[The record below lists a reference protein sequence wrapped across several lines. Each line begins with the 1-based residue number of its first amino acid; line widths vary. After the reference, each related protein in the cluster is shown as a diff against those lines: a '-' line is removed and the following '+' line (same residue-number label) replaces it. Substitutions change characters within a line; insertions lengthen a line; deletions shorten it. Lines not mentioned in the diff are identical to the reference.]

1 MDEQRQTTTI
11 YLAERPE
18 YGIVPGKTFASKTEP
33 APTVDELKDG
43 QVLVETLYLS
53 LDPSMRG
60 LIANADRKSYIAP
73 VAIGQKMLGGAV
85 SRVLGSKSAKAKPGD
100 IVHSFSGW
108 TEVAIVPD
116 AAVDVIQLPKG
127 GKATDILMAA
137 LNGPGPTAYIG
148 LNKIA
153 NVKPGDTV
161 VVSAAAGANGTLV
174 GQLAKMY
181 GAARVIGLTG
191 SDQKCD
197 WLRNEVGAFD
207 AALNYKSPTFPQD
220 LEAATPDEVDV
231 YWDNVGGKLLDT
243 MLTRAAKNGRF
254 VVCGGISE
262 YNIPPEQRWGV
273 RNTIELGK
281 KRIRMEGFV
290 VLDHAREM
298 PQVRAEL
305 FKLVEEGKLKVFNTV
320 LKGGIREAENALVK
334 MFEGENLGKLSLE
347 VKAI

>member
-1 MDEQRQTTTI
+1 MDEQQRQNMTI

-18 YGIVPGKTFASKTEP
+18 CGIVPGKTFASKTER
-33 APTVDELKDG
+33 APTVDDLKDG

-60 LIANADRKSYIAP
+60 LLNGKSKVIHASL
-73 VAIGQKMLGGAV
+73 VGGAV

-116 AAVDVIQLPKG
+116 AAVDVIQLPQG
-127 GKATDILMAA
+127 GKITDILMAA

-148 LNKIA
+148 MKNIA
-153 NVKPGDTV
+153 NVKPGETV

-174 GQLAKMY
+174 GQMAKMA
-181 GAARVIGLTG
+181 GAARVIGITG

-197 WLRNEVGAFD
+197 WLLNEVGGFD
-207 AALNYKSPTFPQD
+207 VALNYKAPAFLQE

-231 YWDNVGGKLLDT
+231 YWNNVGGRLLDT
-243 MLTRAAKNGRF
+243 LLLRAAKNSRF
-254 VVCGGISE
+254 VIVGGISE
-262 YNIPPEQRWGV
+262 YNTPPEERWGV
-273 RNTIELGK
+273 KNIIEVGK
-281 KRIRMEGFV
+281 KRVRMEGFV

-298 PQVRAEL
+298 PQVRSEL
-305 FKLVEEGKLKVFNTV
+305 FDWVGQGKLKVFNTV
-320 LKGGIREAENALVK
+320 LKGGIGEAENALVK
-334 MFEGENLGKLSLE
+334 MFAGENYGKLSLE